1 MRVLRPAAAT
11 VSARAA
17 ILEADYRYRLHRAIG
32 GSMFGPGGTV
42 LFCMC
47 NPSTA
52 TATQDDPTIR
62 RCMGF
67 ARDWGHERLAVVN
80 LFAARAT
87 DPRDM
92 LRVYDPVGPEN
103 DSAIMDEAIGASAIV
118 VAWGEHGCHDGRGA
132 AVLRML
138 QEAGPPVLAL
148 GLTATG
154 QPRHPLYVRADT
166 SPLPIRSIGNLVAA

>member
-1 MRVLRPAAAT
+1 MT
-11 VSARAA
+11 H
-17 ILEADYRYRLHRAIG
+17 RYRLHRDLG
-32 GSMFGPGGTV
+32 RTMFGPGGTV
-42 LFCMC
+42 LFCML

-80 LFAARAT
+80 LFSLRAT
-87 DPRDM
+87 DPDEM
-92 LRVYDPVGPEN
+92 LRADDPVGAEN
-103 DSAIMDEAIGASAIV
+103 DTAIMSESVAADAIV
-118 VAWGEHGCHDGRGA
+118 VAWGNHGRHDGRGA
-132 AVLRML
+132 CVLRML

-154 QPRHPLYVRADT
+154 HPRHPLYVRADT
-166 SPLPIRSIGNLVAA
+166 RPVAIRNIGELVS